1 MLQKPRL
8 AEAVCD
14 VRAPTLVCLA
24 SMSPRSMELACCH
37 PTSVLPVDIC
47 QPAHSLPSCAGQRAN
62 SPPLLALP
70 AGTEA
75 PQGAYSYQFKLGSA
89 GTK

>member
-1 MLQKPRL
+1 MLQKSQL
-8 AEAVCD
+8 ADGECV
-14 VRAPTLVCLA
+14 AP
-24 SMSPRSMELACCH
+24 ACWYVW
-37 PTSVLPVDIC
+37 PTCRPESQSLPVVTLPLAASTC
-47 QPAHSLPSCAGQRAN
+47 VSACAQPRPMCRAARKLT
-62 SPPLLALP
+62 LLLVLP

>member
-1 MLQKPRL
+1 MSPVPSLL
-8 AEAVCD
+8 A
-14 VRAPTLVCLA
+14 CLA
-24 SMSPRSMELACCH
+24 SMLPRSLEPAGCHANNVLA
-37 PTSVLPVDIC
+37 LDMC
-47 QPAHSLPSCAGQRAN
+47 QPAHSLPTCACKLTL
-62 SPPLLALP
+62 LLALP